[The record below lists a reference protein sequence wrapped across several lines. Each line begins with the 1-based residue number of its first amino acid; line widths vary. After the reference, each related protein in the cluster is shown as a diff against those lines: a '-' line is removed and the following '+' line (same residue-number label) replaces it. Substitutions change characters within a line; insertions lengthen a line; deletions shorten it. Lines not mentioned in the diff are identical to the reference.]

1 MAAFDF
7 PNSPSTNEVY
17 TANGVSFKWN
27 GTVWQRISA
36 STGAQG
42 STGPTGAQGATGAT
56 GSQGATGTTGPT
68 GPTGPTGS
76 QGATGSTGAQ
86 GAAGSNG
93 GTDIV
98 NDTSPQLGGDLD
110 TNGHEI
116 SLDDNHK
123 VKFGAGNDLEIYH
136 DGTDS
141 VIDNVIDPRNLGACI
156 RSAAASN
163 IAGVIIN
170 KHHCSPI
177 TTVVR
182 QISAGGTE
190 AVQIFT
196 ITNLVNTLKYFQ
208 KLGYLIL
215 GTSEHA
221 NIMHTELD
229 LNKPIL
235 AVVGSEEDG
244 IRKKTQE
251 SCTEMCTLSKNE
263 NINSLNVSV
272 ATGIMLFE
280 VARQKFN

>member
-1 MAAFDF
+1 MENKNSSNLRVGFHSIEILLKLSPENIKKIFIPANRNDQRVLSLIAMADKLSISVERKKSLTQHPEAFLK
-7 PNSPSTNEVY
+7 NEVSLGLSDLKKY
-17 TANGVSFKWN
+17 EESIQNKN
-27 GTVWQRISA
+27 
-36 STGAQG
+36 
-42 STGPTGAQGATGAT
+42 PTF
-56 GSQGATGTTGPT
+56 
-68 GPTGPTGS
+68 
-76 QGATGSTGAQ
+76 
-86 GAAGSNG
+86 
-93 GTDIV
+93 
-98 NDTSPQLGGDLD
+98 L
-110 TNGHEI
+110 
-116 SLDDNHK
+116 
-123 VKFGAGNDLEIYH
+123 
-136 DGTDS
+136 

-177 TTVVR
+177 TPVVR

-221 NIMHTELD
+221 KIMHTEFD

-235 AVVGSEEDG
+235 AIVGSEEDG

-251 SCTEMCTLSKNE
+251 SCSEMCTLSKNE

-272 ATGIMLFE
+272 ATGILLFE
-280 VARQKFN
+280 IARQKFN

>member
-1 MAAFDF
+1 MVNKNSSNIRVGFHSIEILLKLSPENIKKIFIPANRNDERVLGLIAMAEKLSISVERKKSLAQY
-7 PNSPSTNEVY
+7 PEALLKNEVSLGLSDLKKY
-17 TANGVSFKWN
+17 EESIQNKN
-27 GTVWQRISA
+27 
-36 STGAQG
+36 
-42 STGPTGAQGATGAT
+42 PTF
-56 GSQGATGTTGPT
+56 
-68 GPTGPTGS
+68 
-76 QGATGSTGAQ
+76 
-86 GAAGSNG
+86 
-93 GTDIV
+93 
-98 NDTSPQLGGDLD
+98 L
-110 TNGHEI
+110 
-116 SLDDNHK
+116 
-123 VKFGAGNDLEIYH
+123 
-136 DGTDS
+136 

-163 IAGVIIN
+163 VAGVIIN

-177 TTVVR
+177 TPVVR

-215 GTSEHA
+215 GTSEHS
-221 NIMHTELD
+221 NTMHTKFD

-251 SCTEMCTLSKNE
+251 SCSEICTLSKNE

-272 ATGIMLFE
+272 ATGILLFE
-280 VARQKFN
+280 IARQKFN